1 MFHPIKKENATVAK
15 QIAIDHVFKV
25 FGNDPKTALNLVKQ
39 GRSKQ
44 EILAQTGQSIGVFD
58 ADFTIEAGEIFGYPD
73 LAVFEG
79 SQPSRFQ

>member
-1 MFHPIKKENATVAK
+1 MAK

-58 ADFTIEAGEIFGYPD
+58 ADFTIESGEMTPTLKLKRNIVQKERAAAIDSIY
-73 LAVFEG
+73 
-79 SQPSRFQ
+79 S

>member
-1 MFHPIKKENATVAK
+1 MAK

-58 ADFTIEAGEIFGYPD
+58 ADFTIEAGEIFVVMG
-73 LAVFEG
+73 LSG
-79 SQPSRFQ
+79 SG